1 MLVFES
7 KYSGRGIFDKIIQS
21 GIAQKV
27 INSATT
33 ENLKRAANSTIGKE
47 IQKSVLTGLTNATE
61 DVAKHTLSTIKRK
74 RRKKNEHI

>member
-7 KYSGRGIFDKIIQS
+7 KYGRGIFDKIIQS

-33 ENLKRAANSTIGKE
+33 ENLKRATIGKE
-47 IQKSVLTGLTNATE
+47 IQ
-61 DVAKHTLSTIKRK
+61 
-74 RRKKNEHI
+74 